1 MDQRR
6 FLWWHEAALSV
17 LGLWPPQGISGVSF
31 GVYWVYRILFL
42 FVFCFAFNAFE
53 IAGFFDIYNDLQA
66 VASNLCWSLMH
77 FTVCLK
83 IGLFFAKITELKRI
97 CDRLRTS
104 VFLPNQE
111 RSPGEPE
118 VVAIAVKM
126 SVGYLLVYY
135 SMTVVILANCFI
147 APLYREK
154 PLETLNANP
163 ADSKPEPPQNP
174 LPYYTYVFCNALKS
188 PCYEIAYIYQTLS
201 TLICSLV
208 LIHCDNLYLFIV
220 MFCTSQLRIL
230 NASLETVIRRAA
242 RNCPKQRWKEYAG
255 LRTKRND
262 VVDRESFRLGAN
274 CVKHHHA
281 ILEVLDELE
290 GIYNLVILIQFL
302 SHLVQLCF
310 QMFIVSEISL
320 LSFDGLSMLAFV
332 VAMVIE
338 VYVYCQCGNEI
349 EIESSKI
356 SQSAYNAQWTSSSEP
371 VKRML
376 LIIMLRA
383 QRPVEFTVGKFVK
396 LSLRTLVSVVQGS
409 FSYFMVLRKMQ

>member
-97 CDRLRTS
+97 CARLRTS

-154 PLETLNANP
+154 PLGENNYYNIPRKHLTEGNHRDSFPPETLDANP

-201 TLICSLV
+201 TLVCSLV

-220 MFCTSQLRIL
+220 MVCTSQLRIL
-230 NASLETVIRRAA
+230 NASLETVIRRAT
-242 RNCPKQRWKEYAG
+242 RNCPKQRWKDYAG
-255 LRTKRND
+255 LGTKRND

-274 CVKHHHA
+274 C
-281 ILEVLDELE
+281 
-290 GIYNLVILIQFL
+290 
-302 SHLVQLCF
+302 
-310 QMFIVSEISL
+310 ISL

-371 VKRML
+371 IEESQQATNRSLGLQSKW
-376 LIIMLRA
+376 
-383 QRPVEFTVGKFVK
+383 EKDTVIE
-396 LSLRTLVSVVQGS
+396 
-409 FSYFMVLRKMQ
+409 